1 MKKAWVLLVLLL
13 ILSSC
18 STDNG
23 PVETTET
30 MPDPLAN
37 FSYSIIPHERQASGF
52 FLREKI
58 LPEIVEYEICYR
70 NPNGEEILVVRQGNN
85 NSRFEIIEDRIYYV
99 DGGLHSI
106 DFMGEN
112 RQDFLS
118 DYEIQRLLGQQD
130 GMLVCQGQKL
140 VENVDDPAAADGP
153 HWVNVQLL
161 ISPDFTQVTENNME

>member
-1 MKKAWVLLVLLL
+1 MKKACALLL
-13 ILSSC
+13 AMLLLAGC
-18 STDNG
+18 G
-23 PVETTET
+23 AEKELPETTET

-37 FSYSIIPHERQASGF
+37 FSYAIIPHERQASGF
-52 FLREKI
+52 FLREKV
-58 LPEIVEYEICYR
+58 LPEVIEYEICYR
-70 NPNGEEILVVRQGNN
+70 NPNGEEVVVVNQGSN

-112 RQDFLS
+112 RRSLIS

-140 VENVDDPAAADGP
+140 VGYVEDPAAADGP
-153 HWVNVQLL
+153 HWVSVQLL
-161 ISPDFTQVTENNME
+161 ISPDFTQVTENNMK

>member
-1 MKKAWVLLVLLL
+1 MKRAWIWLLAVLLL
-13 ILSSC
+13 GGC
-18 STDNG
+18 GNHKE

-58 LPEIVEYEICYR
+58 LPEVVEYEICYR
-70 NPNGEEILVVRQGNN
+70 NPNGEAIVVVSQGSN

-106 DFMGEN
+106 DFVGEN
-112 RQDFLS
+112 RKDFLS
-118 DYEIQRLLGQQD
+118 DYEI
-130 GMLVCQGQKL
+130 
-140 VENVDDPAAADGP
+140 
-153 HWVNVQLL
+153 
-161 ISPDFTQVTENNME
+161 

>member
-1 MKKAWVLLVLLL
+1 MKKVCALLLVLLL
-13 ILSSC
+13 AGC
-18 STDNG
+18 GAEKT
-23 PVETTET
+23 PPETAQT

-52 FLREKI
+52 FLREKV
-58 LPEIVEYEICYR
+58 LPEMVEYEICYR
-70 NPNGEEILVVRQGNN
+70 NPNGEEVVVVSQGSSS
-85 NSRFEIIEDRIYYV
+85 SRFEIIEDQIYYV

-112 RQDFLS
+112 RQS
-118 DYEIQRLLGQQD
+118 MTTDYEILRLLGQQD
-130 GMLVCQGQKL
+130 GMLVCQGQKP
-140 VENVDDPAAADGP
+140 VEAVDDPAAADGP

>member
-1 MKKAWVLLVLLL
+1 MKRVCVLLL
-13 ILSSC
+13 LALLLGGC
-18 STDNG
+18 G
-23 PVETTET
+23 REAQPVETTQS

-37 FSYSIIPHERQASGF
+37 FSYSFIPHERQASGF
-52 FLREKI
+52 FLREKV
-58 LPEIVEYEICYR
+58 LPEMIEYEICYR
-70 NPNGEEILVVRQGNN
+70 NPNGEEVHVVSQGSN

-112 RQDFLS
+112 RQSLIS

-140 VENVDDPAAADGP
+140 VEYVEDPAAADGP
-153 HWVNVQLL
+153 HWVSVQLL
-161 ISPDFTQVTENNME
+161 ISPDFKKITENNME